1 MLTANTQC
9 MYLEQATFST
19 AQQVI
24 VIVINQQA
32 TNCNCNYLGAPE
44 SLIVI
49 IIVIVKPQAIVIVIN
64 SLQKLQLPITDL
76 NIVIVETWYTV
87 SFLAGGGAA
96 D

>member
-1 MLTANTQC
+1 
-9 MYLEQATFST
+9 
-19 AQQVI
+19 
-24 VIVINQQA
+24 
-32 TNCNCNYLGAPE
+32 
-44 SLIVI
+44 
-49 IIVIVKPQAIVIVIN
+49 VKPQAIVIVIN